1 MNKLLARVGAALV
14 ISQVLLFILSWLLS
28 AMRLEGVR
36 SLLSSEGIRW
46 FFGAFADNVASPWL
60 VSLLLILIALGTLQ
74 QTGLLTIHY
83 SLFTIHYRDKVA
95 LRVSLMVLALFVLV
109 IALLT
114 LPPHAILLSATGE
127 LFPSAFSRSLLP
139 IITFGVS
146 LFAVVFGMMSGRLKT
161 LSDILETL
169 SVGIAKGAPL
179 IVVAIL
185 LIQFV
190 ASLRFVFG

>member
-1 MNKLLARVGAALV
+1 
-14 ISQVLLFILSWLLS
+14 
-28 AMRLEGVR
+28 
-36 SLLSSEGIRW
+36 
-46 FFGAFADNVASPWL
+46 
-60 VSLLLILIALGTLQ
+60 
-74 QTGLLTIHY
+74 
-83 SLFTIHYRDKVA
+83 
-95 LRVSLMVLALFVLV
+95 MVLFALV

-161 LSDILETL
+161 LSDILEAL

-185 LIQFV
+185 LIQFL
-190 ASLRFVFG
+190 ASLAFVFG